1 MKINILVATALALAT
16 AIPAA
21 NALTIVNHDKAAYKI
36 TVTPTGGKA
45 KELSLKADGK
55 LNAECKKGCD
65 VSFNNQ
71 TMTYD
76 AKTKQVMIKD
86 GKFVPTSM

>member
-1 MKINILVATALALAT
+1 MKINILVATALAFAT
-16 AIPAA
+16 VIPAA
-21 NALTIVNHDKAAYKI
+21 NALTIVNQDKAAYKL

-45 KELSLKADGK
+45 KEVDLKANGK
-55 LNAECKKGCD
+55 VNAACKKGCD

-71 TMTYD
+71 TMTYE

-86 GKFVPTSM
+86 GKFVPASM